1 MTESLYDRLGGKDAV
16 NAAVDIFYTKVLAD
30 PLLAPF
36 FGEVDMVKQ
45 RNHQKMFLTYAF
57 GGLPTYEGK
66 NMREAHKH
74 MDLNDDHF
82 GAVAGHLQ
90 ATLEELNVPADLIGE
105 VMAIAA
111 STHDD
116 VLNL

>member
-1 MTESLYDRLGGKDAV
+1 MSETLYERLGGKDAV

-30 PLLAPF
+30 PLLMPF
-36 FGEVDMVKQ
+36 FDGVDMTRQ
-45 RNHQKMFLTYAF
+45 RKHQKMFLSYAF

-74 MDLNDDHF
+74 LDLEEKHF
-82 GAVAGHLQ
+82 TAVAGHLQ
-90 ATLEELNVPADLIGE
+90 STLEDLDVAKNLIAE
-105 VMAIAA
+105 VMTIAA
-111 STHDD
+111 STRDD